1 MKWIYDESCN
11 CKCVLRLC
19 TEFAG
24 FELWCAGYW
33 GKKKTTQNPLVLVL
47 VSSTESFL
55 HPRVLERVECLGVT
69 L

>member
-1 MKWIYDESCN
+1 MLGIGGE
-11 CKCVLRLC
+11 
-19 TEFAG
+19 
-24 FELWCAGYW
+24 
-33 GKKKTTQNPLVLVL
+33 KKPTQNPLVLVL